1 MSNKTRKAFVAC
13 TATLL
18 MLLPTTILAQ
28 KTSKGYDMVLPQGQ
42 HILTVAGSMIDNKII
57 LGNRISYNGPSVSI
71 SNEYGVKGWDSGLT
85 LGIGAMGGY
94 GEATENYTAQK
105 VVGWDNTK
113 KQDIYA
119 TEERERRWTRLY
131 FGPMASAHYAIA
143 SKTDLYARTFFCVD
157 LGGVF
162 KMNQELNSKRPKS
175 LQFNYGLTLGAEYMV
190 TKRIGLC
197 IEAGLAQ
204 QWVSA
209 GIVIPMG
216 RSDQSDL
223 FYRTPKGL

>member
-1 MSNKTRKAFVAC
+1 
-13 TATLL
+13 
-18 MLLPTTILAQ
+18 
-28 KTSKGYDMVLPQGQ
+28 MVFPQGQ
-42 HILTVAGSMIDNKII
+42 RILTISGSLIDNKLI

-71 SNEYGVKGWDSGLT
+71 RNEYGVKGWDSGLT
-85 LGIGAMGGY
+85 LGYGAMGGY
-94 GEATENYTAQK
+94 GEVTENYTVQT

-119 TEERERRWTRLY
+119 SEKRERRWTRLY
-131 FGPMASAHYAIA
+131 FGPTASIHYAIA
-143 SKTDLYARTFFCVD
+143 SKTDLYAQAFFCLD
-157 LGGVF
+157 FGGIF
-162 KMNQELNSKRPKS
+162 KMSQETNSKRPKS
-175 LQFNYGLTLGAEYMV
+175 LQLNYGLTLGAEYMI
-190 TKRIGLC
+190 TKHIGLC

-216 RSDQSDL
+216 RSDRSDL